1 MVDHV
6 DSSERNGGR
15 NVLKMERKRKKRK
28 KNKKST
34 APKKK
39 KKMKGTKVLKN
50 IGNNEQT
57 KKTFCKYNS

>member
-15 NVLKMERKRKKRK
+15 NVLKIERKRKKRK
-28 KNKKST
+28 KKKKLKKST

-57 KKTFCKYNS
+57 KKNFL